1 MPPRKRKGRSDR
13 NHVVYRLIC
22 TQTGETYFGVTVA
35 RGRAYKKSML
45 ARWKHHVRNA
55 LVYDKQTVLYD
66 RLREVGPEEWKLEIV
81 AVIRGKQPA
90 HDYERHLIK
99 EHQPELNMEGMRRKK
114 QRAIDAVAS

>member
-22 TQTGETYFGVTVA
+22 TQTDETYYGVTVA

-55 LVYDKQTVLYD
+55 LVYGKETLLYD
-66 RLREVGPEEWKLEIV
+66 RLREVGPEAWKLEIV
-81 AVIRGKQPA
+81 SVVLGKQPA
-90 HDYERHLIK
+90 HDFERSLIK

-114 QRAIDAVAS
+114 RSVSAA

>member
-22 TQTGETYFGVTVA
+22 TQRGEAYYGVTVA
-35 RGRAYKKSML
+35 RGRAFKKSML

-55 LVYDKQTVLYD
+55 LVYGKETLLYD
-66 RLREVGPEEWKLEIV
+66 RLREVGPEAWKLEIV
-81 AVIRGKQPA
+81 SVIRGKQPA
-90 HDYERHLIK
+90 HDFERSLIK

-114 QRAIDAVAS
+114 RSVSTA

>member
-22 TQTGETYFGVTVA
+22 TQTGETYYGVTVA

-55 LVYDKQTVLYD
+55 LVYGKETLLYD
-66 RLREVGPEEWKLEIV
+66 RLREVGPEAWKLEIV
-81 AVIRGKQPA
+81 
-90 HDYERHLIK
+90 
-99 EHQPELNMEGMRRKK
+99 
-114 QRAIDAVAS
+114 